1 MMNIEFGSGTLFM
14 DTGHDLTILGSGLS
28 VSAEPEISVDES
40 DKVLFSLNK
49 QPSMFF
55 EVKAADLNLLGNLYN
70 NIAPTGNFTLEY
82 ERPIMIQARWHKKAR
97 VRKKWLKRFGMKSDV
112 VRVCADAKTLEYNP
126 GHIIDEYKYD
136 DGVCATFCSF
146 EFEANNLRYIWR
158 PDQKR
163 KGLKIEW

>member
-1 MMNIEFGSGTLFM
+1 MNVEFSSGTLFM
-14 DTGHDLTILGSGLS
+14 DTGHGPTTLGSGLF

-40 DKVLFSLNK
+40 DKVLFNLNK
-49 QPSMFF
+49 QPSMSF
-55 EVKAADLNLLGNLYN
+55 EVKSVDLDLLNHCYDY
-70 NIAPTGNFTLEY
+70 AVPTSGFTLEY

-97 VRKKWLKRFGMKSDV
+97 VRKTWLKRYGMMPDTV
-112 VRVCADAKTLEYNP
+112 MVCADAKTLEYHP
-126 GHIIDEYKYD
+126 GHIIDERKYD
-136 DGVCATFCSF
+136 DGVCATFDSF